1 MSDEVRDKER
11 ARVHMEVSYKESGSF
26 IKSYIIN
33 VSGGGVFIKT
43 ATSLPLDSKITLSLT
58 LPDNPEIMQL
68 EGVVV
73 WTNPRGGKNSFPR
86 GMGIKFVN
94 MKKEYAEKIQNLVKE
109 HKKEIEN
116 YSLL

>member
-1 MSDEVRDKER
+1 MSDEIRDNER
-11 ARVHMEVSYKESGSF
+11 ASVHMEVSYKESGSF

-33 VSGGGVFIKT
+33 VSGGGLFIKT
-43 ATSLPLDSKITLSLT
+43 ATPLPLDSKVTLSLT
-58 LPDNPEIMQL
+58 LPDDPEVMKL
-68 EGVVV
+68 EGMVV
-73 WTNPRGGKNSFPR
+73 WTNPKGGKNSFPR

-94 MKKEYAEKIQNLVKE
+94 MKKEYSEKIQSLVKE

>member
-1 MSDEVRDKER
+1 MSEVIRDNDR
-11 ARVHMEVSYKESGSF
+11 ASIPMEISYKESGSF

-33 VSGGGVFIKT
+33 VSGGGLFIKT
-43 ATSLPLDSKITLSLT
+43 ATPLHLDSKVTLSLT
-58 LPDNPEIMQL
+58 LPDDSEVMLI

-94 MKKEYAEKIQNLVKE
+94 MKKEYSEKIYKLVKD
-109 HKKEIEN
+109 HKKDIEN